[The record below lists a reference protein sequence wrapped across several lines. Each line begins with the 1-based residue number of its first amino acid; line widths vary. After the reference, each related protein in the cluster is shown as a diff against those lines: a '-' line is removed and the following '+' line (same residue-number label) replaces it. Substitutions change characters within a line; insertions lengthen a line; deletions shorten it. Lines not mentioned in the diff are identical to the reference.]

1 MEGAPGRSQVQ
12 LAADPVSVPAA
23 RRFVVDALTAWGEG
37 HHVEDAELVV
47 SELTGNAALHAGA
60 RFMYVTVQRS
70 NEARGVRV
78 AVEDDGPVG
87 ADALHVRAPAV
98 AEGPLDWTELPATGR
113 GLAIV
118 ATLAAQWGVEETP
131 RGKRV
136 WADLAEAGAVT
147 ALRAP
152 QRSGTH
158 DGAPP
163 GEELP
168 PGWTLVRLAG
178 CPVELSLHQD
188 RHLDELVRELQL
200 LGADEGRPGSTTL
213 AHEIRDLLVSPA
225 HARVVGRRTAER
237 ARDEGKEA
245 VDVEMAMPRE
255 FSALIVRLQSAVARA
270 DELCEEGRLL
280 TLTSPPQ
287 LRELR
292 AWMTHEIVAQADR
305 GAPPTPW
312 SEWRSGSPSD

>member
-1 MEGAPGRSQVQ
+1 MKGARGRLQVQ

-23 RRFVVDALTAWGEG
+23 RRFVVDTLTAWGEG
-37 HHVEDAELVV
+37 RHLEDAELVT

-60 RFMYVTVQRS
+60 RFMYVTVERS
-70 NEARGVRV
+70 DQAPGVRV

-87 ADALHVRAPAV
+87 PDALHVRTPAL
-98 AEGPLDWTELPATGR
+98 AEDPLDWTDLPATGR

-118 ATLAAQWGVEETP
+118 ATLAAEWGVEETP

-136 WADLAEAGAVT
+136 WAVLAGPGAVSG
-147 ALRAP
+147 AREP
-152 QRSGTH
+152 QRSGTN
-158 DGAPP
+158 DAAAPA
-163 GEELP
+163 EELP

-178 CPVELSLHQD
+178 CPVELSLQQD

-200 LGADEGRPGSTTL
+200 LGADEGRAESTNL

-245 VDVEMAMPRE
+245 VDVEMAMPSE
-255 FSALIVRLQSAVARA
+255 FSALIVRLHSAVVRA
-270 DELCEEGRLL
+270 DELCEDGRLL

-312 SEWRSGSPSD
+312 AEWRSGSLPS

>member
-1 MEGAPGRSQVQ
+1 MEGAPRRLQVQ

-23 RRFVVDALTAWGEG
+23 RRFVVDTLTAWGESN
-37 HHVEDAELVV
+37 HVEDAELVT

-60 RFMYVTVQRS
+60 RFMYVTVERRD
-70 NEARGVRV
+70 EAPVVRV

-87 ADALHVRAPAV
+87 ADALHVRTPAL
-98 AEGPLDWTELPATGR
+98 AEDLLDWVDLPATGR

-118 ATLAAQWGVEETP
+118 ATLAAEWGAEATP

-136 WADLAEAGAVT
+136 WADLAATGAAAGAQE
-147 ALRAP
+147 P
-152 QRSGTH
+152 QRPDTH
-158 DGAPP
+158 DGAAPDR
-163 GEELP
+163 ELP
-168 PGWTLVRLAG
+168 PGWTLVRLAE
-178 CPVELSLHQD
+178 CPVALSLQQD

-200 LGADEGRPGSTTL
+200 LGAAEGRAESTAL

-245 VDVEMAMPRE
+245 VDVEMAMPSE
-255 FSALIVRLQSAVARA
+255 FSALIVRLQGAVTRA
-270 DELCEEGRLL
+270 DELCEAGRLL

-287 LRELR
+287 VRELR
-292 AWMTHEIVAQADR
+292 AWMTHEIVAQAET

-312 SEWRSGSPSD
+312 PEWRHGLRSS

>member
-1 MEGAPGRSQVQ
+1 MEGAPGRRHVQ

-23 RRFVVDALTAWGEG
+23 RRFVVDTLAAWGDG
-37 HHVEDAELVV
+37 SHAEDAELVT

-60 RFMYVTVQRS
+60 RFMYVTVERS
-70 NEARGVRV
+70 DEAPGVRV

-87 ADALHVRAPAV
+87 ADALHVRTPAL
-98 AEGPLDWTELPATGR
+98 AEDPFEWTDLPATGR

-118 ATLAAQWGVEETP
+118 ATLAAEWGVEETS

-136 WADLAEAGAVT
+136 WAVLAGPGAVT
-147 ALRAP
+147 GAREP
-152 QRSGTH
+152 QRSRT
-158 DGAPP
+158 DGDAAPD
-163 GEELP
+163 GELP

-178 CPVELSLHQD
+178 CPVELSLQQD

-200 LGADEGRPGSTTL
+200 LGADEGRAESTAL

-237 ARDEGKEA
+237 ARDEGKDV
-245 VDVEMAMPRE
+245 VDVEMAMPSE
-255 FSALIVRLQSAVARA
+255 LSALIVRLQGAVVRA
-270 DELCEEGRLL
+270 DELCEDGRLL
-280 TLTSPPQ
+280 TLASPPE

-305 GAPPTPW
+305 GAAPIPW
-312 SEWRSGSPSD
+312 AEWRRGPRSS